1 MTMMLMLV
9 ACLSA
14 WALVALML
22 GDAGGALRSALRG
35 DDRQGWVPLPAARRA
50 ASSRALIRA

>member
-14 WALVALML
+14 WTLVALML
-22 GDAGGALRSALRG
+22 GDAGVLLRSALRG
-35 DDRQGWVPLPAARRA
+35 DQRQDWVPMPVARRE

>member
-22 GDAGGALRSALRG
+22 GDAGVQLRSALRG
-35 DDRQGWVPLPAARRA
+35 DVRQGWMPVPDARRA

>member
-1 MTMMLMLV
+1 MTMLLIL
-9 ACLSA
+9 ACLAA

-22 GDAGGALRSALRG
+22 GDAGVVLRAALRG
-35 DDRQGWVPLPAARRA
+35 DVRQAWMPAPARRA